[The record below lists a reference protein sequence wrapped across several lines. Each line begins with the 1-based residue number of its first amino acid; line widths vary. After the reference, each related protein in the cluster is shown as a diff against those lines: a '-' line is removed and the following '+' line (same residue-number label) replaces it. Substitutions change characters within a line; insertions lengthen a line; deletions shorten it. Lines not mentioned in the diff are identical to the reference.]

1 MRGNYQKVTPIDQLP
16 ELHQVDSEFQPE
28 VQQPE
33 YSSSL
38 GQVNPKIKRFIR
50 QNSPVVNEPHDEDTG
65 TNFQTADQAY
75 SESSLYGSKD
85 LSRHYKAVQHPYKLS
100 PPVMSY
106 MEPYELSQSHYNCR
120 DLYEHVKECDICKRF
135 YRTDNTV
142 YLVIIAIL
150 LIACAL
156 LAKKVMNI

>member
-16 ELHQVDSEFQPE
+16 ELHQVDSEYQPE

-33 YSSSL
+33 YSTST
-38 GQVNPKIKRFIR
+38 GQVHPKLNRFIR
-50 QNSPVVNEPHDEDTG
+50 QNSPVVNETYDQDTG
-65 TNFQTADQAY
+65 TNFQTADEAY
-75 SESSLYGSKD
+75 SESLYGSRD
-85 LSRHYKAVQHPYKLS
+85 LSRQYKPVQHPYKLS

-106 MEPYELSQSHYNCR
+106 MEPYESDHSHYNCR
-120 DLYEHVKECDICKRF
+120 DLYGHVKECDICKRF
-135 YRTDNTV
+135 YKTDNTV

-150 LIACAL
+150 LVACAL